1 MSSEDPPPD
10 LLQSPWTTTLALAL
24 EDLWASRRAS
34 NQRLLLHSDDITPRR
49 HMTLGWNQHEVT
61 SLINPVGGEE
71 GGWQGRGGEGGREE
85 RFQKL
90 TSDLQV

>member
-10 LLQSPWTTTLALAL
+10 LLQSPWTKTLAL

-34 NQRLLLHSDDITPRR
+34 NQRPLLHSDDITPRR

-71 GGWQGRGGEGGREE
+71 GGWEGRGGEGGALP
-85 RFQKL
+85 KINK
-90 TSDLQV
+90 